1 MNLPHPTT
9 RPRRDHRRPGG
20 ARSAA
25 RRLLVAL
32 VAVAALAAPFPA
44 AAATQPARPAA
55 AGSVAPAIGAVPSGY
70 VRYVS
75 TSGRDTW
82 SGTSL
87 HPWRTLQHAVDTI
100 RAGGTVVVRGGTY
113 RGFVLRR
120 SNITVTGATGA
131 VVVIAGGTNVIA
143 VRGVTSAT
151 IRRLTVRSASVQY
164 GAGIRV
170 EGSRNVLLERNT
182 VRNNH
187 SFGIKVRGATG
198 VTIRSNEIRNNDTGI
213 ELSGAVGGTQ
223 VLSNTIHHNNHM
235 VTPTRG
241 GNGIVFASTTGAVR
255 VAGNRLWGNRAR
267 HLDGNGYD
275 GGAFEVYRSSDLTIT
290 SNVLWD
296 NNNAMETGTDGTAS
310 CSRLLFARNIVM
322 GKGTVAGETTGMI
335 LRCADSSTVAH
346 NVFDGVDDYAF
357 YLSTSGGYAGSVDG
371 LRILDNIVV
380 RGRAYSIGSALPAS
394 LVLDRNL
401 AWPGGSKA
409 TYGDRVAYVKGFGNT
424 SSLDEFRSWTGYEA
438 SGLQADPRFVDP
450 ATTDYHLRAGSPAID
465 SGIVAYGESF
475 AGTAPDLGVYEV
487 VP

>member
-1 MNLPHPTT
+1 MSLQHPTDRT
-9 RPRRDHRRPGG
+9 MRAHRRPV
-20 ARSAA
+20 AVRSAG

-32 VAVAALAAPFPA
+32 VAVAALAMPVPA
-44 AAATQPARPAA
+44 AAATQAPRPDAA
-55 AGSVAPAIGAVPSGY
+55 VAVVPSLGAVPSGY

-87 HPWRTLQHAVDTI
+87 RPWRTIQHAVDAI
-100 RAGGTVVVRGGTY
+100 RVGGTVVVRGGTY

-120 SNITVTGATGA
+120 SNITVQGVSGA
-131 VVVIAGGTNVIA
+131 VVVVAGGSNVIR

-170 EGSRNVLLERNT
+170 EGSRNVLLERNL

-187 SFGIKVRGATG
+187 SFGIKVRDATG

-213 ELSGAVGGTQ
+213 ELSGAVGGTA
-223 VLSNTIHHNNHM
+223 VLGNRIHHNDHM
-235 VTPTRG
+235 VTPSRG

-267 HLDGNGYD
+267 HLDGVGYD

-296 NNNAMETGTDGTAS
+296 NNNAMETGTDGTAP
-310 CSRLLFARNIVM
+310 CSRIRFARNVVM
-322 GKGTVAGETTGMI
+322 GKGTVAGETTGLI
-335 LRCADSSTVAH
+335 LRCADSSTIAH

-357 YLSTSGGYAGSVDG
+357 YLSTSGGYAGSVSG

-394 LVLDRNL
+394 LVIDRNL

-409 TYGDRVAYVKGFGNT
+409 TYANRVAYVKGFGNT
-424 SSLDEFRSWTGYEA
+424 SSLAEFRSWTGYEA
-438 SGLQADPRFVDP
+438 HGLQADPRFVDP
-450 ATTDYHLRAGSPAID
+450 GAADYHLRAGSPAID
-465 SGIVAYGESF
+465 AGIVAYGESF
-475 AGTAPDLGVYEV
+475 AGRAPDLGVYEFM
-487 VP
+487 P